1 MGKLGG
7 FLQIERRGVPYRDPV
22 ERAHDYHEFLLTRPV
37 EELREQG
44 ARCMDC
50 GVPFCHNGCPLGN
63 LIPDWN
69 DLVYR
74 DRFADAIA
82 QLHATN
88 NFPEFT
94 GRLCPAPCEAACVL
108 EIREGDAVTIKQIEN
123 AIVNRA
129 WQEGWIVPAPPRR
142 ERETGQAVAVVG
154 SGPAGMAA
162 AQQLRR
168 AGHRV
173 TLFERDEAIGGL
185 VRFGVPDFKI
195 EKAVVQRRVEQLV
208 AEGVEIRCGVEV
220 GSDVSVQQ
228 LRERYDAVVLAT
240 GSRIP
245 RDLPIPGRKLDGV
258 RFAMEYLYQRN
269 RWAAREFG
277 PTPTAPQPAI
287 EREITAA
294 GKDVVVIG
302 GGDTGADCVGNA
314 LREGARSI
322 VQLELL
328 PEPPAHRPDDRTPW
342 PQWPLKYRLSYAM
355 EEARTAGTG
364 EQDYSVSTTAFVASS
379 DGSGALAGLR
389 IAHAAPEPPFAPIPE
404 TEREL
409 PAQLVLLAMGFVGP
423 ERELLDQLGVEREG
437 RNNIACAR
445 PYTTSVEGVYA
456 AGDARR
462 GQSLIVW
469 AINEGRQCARI
480 VDRDLARRRDAAA
493 ASSVNGGEDAGLA
506 GHADA
511 DNGPDGP
518 PRHVTP
524 GVPAAER

>member
-7 FLQIERRGVPYRDPV
+7 FLQIERHGVPQRDPS
-22 ERAHDYHEFLLTRPV
+22 ERAHDFREFQLTRPDS
-37 EELREQG
+37 ELSAQG

-69 DLVYR
+69 DLIYR
-74 DRFADAIA
+74 ERYADAIA

-108 EIREGDAVTIKQIEN
+108 EIREGEAVTIKQIEN

-129 WQEGWIVPAPPRR
+129 WQEGWVKPQPPRR
-142 ERETGQAVAVVG
+142 DRETGQAVAVVG

-173 TLFERDEAIGGL
+173 TLFERDEAAGGL

-195 EKAVVQRRVEQLV
+195 EKAVVQRRVEQLL

-220 GSDVSVQQ
+220 GSDVSAEE
-228 LRERYDAVVLAT
+228 LRESYDAIVLAT
-240 GSRIP
+240 GSRVP
-245 RDLPIPGRKLDGV
+245 RDLPVPGRELDGV
-258 RFAMEYLYQRN
+258 HFAMDYLYQRN

-277 PTPTAPQPAI
+277 PAPAAAQPVL

-314 LREGARSI
+314 SREGARSI

-328 PEPPAHRPDDRTPW
+328 SEPPEHRVDELTPW
-342 PQWPLKYRLSYAM
+342 PLWPLKYRLSYAM
-355 EEARTAGTG
+355 EEAKKLGLG
-364 EQDYSVSTTAFVASS
+364 EQDYSVTTGAFVA
-379 DGSGALAGLR
+379 DDAGALAALR
-389 IAHAAPEPPFAPIPE
+389 ISQAEPQPPFAPIAG

-409 PAQLVLLAMGFVGP
+409 PAQLVLLAMGFLQP
-423 ERELLDQLGVEREG
+423 EQGLLDQLGVAKDPRG
-437 RNNIACAR
+437 NVASSA
-445 PYTTSVEGVYA
+445 PYTTSVEGIFA

-469 AINEGRQCARI
+469 AINEGRQCARM
-480 VDRDLARRRDAAA
+480 VDRYLAARRAGPQDP
-493 ASSVNGGEDAGLA
+493 GGLRIEDDGLA

-511 DNGPDGP
+511 DSGPDGP
-518 PRHVTP
+518 PQHVGP
-524 GVPAAER
+524 GVGAAEA

>member
-7 FLQIERRGVPYRDPV
+7 FLQIERHGVRQRDLV
-22 ERAHDYHEFLLTRPV
+22 ERAHDFHEFLLTRPV
-37 EELREQG
+37 PELREQG

-129 WQEGWIVPAPPRR
+129 WEEGWITPQPPR
-142 ERETGQAVAVVG
+142 RETGQAVAVVG

-195 EKAVVQRRVEQLV
+195 EKLVVQRRVEQLI
-208 AEGVEIRCGVEV
+208 AEGLEIRCGVEV
-220 GSDVSVQQ
+220 GSDVSVEE
-228 LRERYDAVVLAT
+228 LRGDFDAVVLAT
-240 GSRIP
+240 GSRVP
-245 RDLPIPGRKLDGV
+245 RDLPVPGRELDGV
-258 RFAMEYLYQRN
+258 HFAMDYLYQRN
-269 RWAAREFG
+269 RWVAREFG
-277 PTPTAPQPAI
+277 PAPITEQPAI

-302 GGDTGADCVGNA
+302 GGDTGADCVGNS

-328 PEPPAHRPDDRTPW
+328 SEPPTHRPDDRTPW

-355 EEARTAGTG
+355 EEAKKLGLG
-364 EQDYSVSTTAFVASS
+364 EQDYSVATTTFSD
-379 DGSGALAGLR
+379 DGSGAVAGLR
-389 IAHAAPEPPFAPIPE
+389 IAQAEAEPPFAPIAG

-409 PAQLVLLAMGFVGP
+409 PVQLVLLAMGFLHP
-423 ERELLDQLGVEREG
+423 EQELLDQLGVAKDPRG
-437 RNNIACAR
+437 NIKSIE
-445 PYTTSVEGVYA
+445 PYTTSVEGVFA

-469 AINEGRQCARI
+469 AINEGRQCARM
-480 VDRDLARRRDAAA
+480 VDRYLARRR
-493 ASSVNGGEDAGLA
+493 GGAEIPGPFAPEDGGLA

-511 DNGPDGP
+511 DTGPEGPPQHVGPGVGAPDG
-518 PRHVTP
+518 
-524 GVPAAER
+524 